1 MKSTLKTVLLY
12 AAVVLAIILAVS
24 WMLSSSAKAAPTYG
38 DIIDLFNEGKVSE
51 FNVNKNNVLTV
62 KTTDGEKFEII
73 IRSVDMFRK
82 DIDGYLEKQLAL
94 PEKDRTLTKWNI
106 EDNQPSIWLSI
117 LPYAV
122 MVIIF
127 VVFFI

>member
-94 PEKDRTLTKWNI
+94 PD
-106 EDNQPSIWLSI
+106 
-117 LPYAV
+117 
-122 MVIIF
+122 
-127 VVFFI
+127 

>member
-24 WMLSSSAKAAPTYG
+24 WMLSSGQNKAPTYG
-38 DIIDLFNEGKVSE
+38 DIIDLFNKGKVTE

-62 KTTDGEKFEII
+62 KTTDDEKFEIV

-82 DIDGYLEKQLAL
+82 DIDGYLTAQLAL
-94 PEKDRTLTKWNI
+94 PEKDRTLVKWDI
-106 EDNQPSIWLSI
+106 KDNQPSIWLQ
-117 LPYAV
+117 ADNR
-122 MVIIF
+122 
-127 VVFFI
+127 